1 MKRFARTV
9 AFAGLLLALAGAAP
23 AVVAATQSGPT
34 AAVRAGG
41 AELDGDTSWGGS
53 CELPLCQPELY

>member
-23 AVVAATQSGPT
+23 AVVAAVQPGAS
-34 AAVRAGG
+34 AAVRADG
-41 AELDGDTSWGGS
+41 ATPAGDTSWGGS

>member
-23 AVVAATQSGPT
+23 AVVAAAQSGPST
-34 AAVRAGG
+34 VVRA
-41 AELDGDTSWGGS
+41 GDTSWGGG
-53 CELPLCQPELY
+53 CELPLCQPYPY

>member
-23 AVVAATQSGPT
+23 AVVAATQSDP
-34 AAVRAGG
+34 AAVRADG
-41 AELDGDTSWGGS
+41 ATPSGDTSWGGS
-53 CELPLCQPELY
+53 CELPLCQRYPY